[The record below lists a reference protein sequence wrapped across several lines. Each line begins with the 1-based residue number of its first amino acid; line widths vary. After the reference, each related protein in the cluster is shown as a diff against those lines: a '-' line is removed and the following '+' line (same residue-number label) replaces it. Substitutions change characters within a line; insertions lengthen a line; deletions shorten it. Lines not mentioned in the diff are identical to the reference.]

1 MSAQVIFAT
10 YVDDPGITADDQILC
25 DALVA
30 RDIEVQ
36 AAAWDDPVADWSTTG
51 LCVLRST
58 WTYHLRCQD
67 FLGWAR
73 HVSTVTRLW
82 NPLPVVRWKAHK
94 RYLRDLAAHGVATVP
109 TRWLKAGSPADIAA
123 MLLTTETLISDIPQ

>member
-25 DALVA
+25 DALVV

-51 LCVLRST
+51 LCLLRST
-58 WTYHLRCQD
+58 
-67 FLGWAR
+67 
-73 HVSTVTRLW
+73 
-82 NPLPVVRWKAHK
+82 
-94 RYLRDLAAHGVATVP
+94 
-109 TRWLKAGSPADIAA
+109 
-123 MLLTTETLISDIPQ
+123 